1 MHKENYP
8 IAFYV
13 RLFDRNAKLDNFL
26 YAYPGKNYI
35 YILYIIIYNYIINIK
50 YIII

>member
-13 RLFDRNAKLDNFL
+13 RLFDRNAKLNNFL
-26 YAYPGKNYI
+26 YAYPGKNYVYI
-35 YILYIIIYNYIINIK
+35 YIYIWIYFIYNYI
-50 YIII
+50 